1 MLSDSFERIFH
12 FSFSIEPAKSS
23 NKKQKIHL
31 KISPKSKEIKSKQ
44 FLKMIVFKKADF
56 CGKSVSVMVQN
67 DSPAPSFSERA
78 VNNDFFSQFFH
89 RNGHRNAAI

>member
-31 KISPKSKEIKSKQ
+31 KISPKSKEIKYKQ
-44 FLKMIVFKKADF
+44 FLKHPLKKDDYR
-56 CGKSVSVMVQN
+56 Q
-67 DSPAPSFSERA
+67 
-78 VNNDFFSQFFH
+78 
-89 RNGHRNAAI
+89 

>member
-23 NKKQKIHL
+23 NKKQKIHF

-44 FLKMIVFKKADF
+44 FLTFCSLFGIVPEFDPQI
-56 CGKSVSVMVQN
+56 S
-67 DSPAPSFSERA
+67 
-78 VNNDFFSQFFH
+78 
-89 RNGHRNAAI
+89 